1 MSEEE
6 KLDFS
11 LPERKLP
18 GPRKGG
24 GVVVF
29 LTIVAVLLLA
39 ANLYLTWSQRGGD
52 GALGNSGNELPAGDL
67 KKLALKLEK
76 QGLGNVASEAWVE
89 YLAAAEDDVDP
100 AAVWYRIGILRQE
113 AGSHEDA
120 LAAFYRAES
129 LGCEGLEGE
138 IGRRVRNSLEELGK
152 FAALRT
158 ELTERVGLD
167 KESAA
172 EGDDVVAEIG
182 ALKITRV
189 ELDRQIEAV
198 IENQLAMMA
207 GQLPEAQRRQ
217 QKEAMLKQVSTD
229 QQRLQLLQSYIVEE
243 ILYRKARESKLVE
256 DPEMQAQLR
265 NAERSLLARKV
276 MEDEMAGKVTI
287 TDGDLSIYYDARK
300 SNYVEPESAELSQI
314 VVAGEEEAKELIGK
328 VKAGEDF
335 AGLAGEHSLDEAAKE
350 KGGELVT
357 PLVKGRAMGG
367 LSAELLA
374 PVFETGEG
382 EVVVE
387 PLKSEAG
394 YHVIK
399 VRKRNESRQKPFE
412 EVRQQIYQELR
423 SQKEREVQAQ
433 LLESLRNEYD
443 VVIHQEKFGGPSDEK

>member
-11 LPERKLP
+11 LPEQKKP
-18 GPRKGG
+18 DAKKGG
-24 GVVVF
+24 GPVVF
-29 LTIVAVLLLA
+29 LLVLAVLLVG
-39 ANLYLTWSQRGGD
+39 ANLYLSWNKRGGD
-52 GALGNSGNELPAGDL
+52 AALGRAGKALPAEDL
-67 KKLALKLEK
+67 KKIALKLEK
-76 QGLGNVASEAWVE
+76 QGLGNVAAGAWIEYIEA
-89 YLAAAEDDVDP
+89 AGDDVDP

-113 AGSHEDA
+113 AGSHEEA

-152 FAALRT
+152 FAALRH
-158 ELTERVGLD
+158 ELSERVSIDEDAG
-167 KESAA
+167 S
-172 EGDDVVAEIG
+172 EGEEIVAEIG
-182 ALKITRV
+182 AQKITRV
-189 ELDRQIEAV
+189 ELDRQIEAM
-198 IENQLAMMA
+198 IDSQLAMMA
-207 GQLPEAQRRQ
+207 GQLPEEQRRQ
-217 QKEAMLKQVSTD
+217 QKEAMLKQLSGD
-229 QQRLQLLQSYIVEE
+229 QQRMQFLQSHIVEE

-276 MEDEMAGKVTI
+276 MEDELAGKVTI

-300 SNYVEPESAELSQI
+300 SNYVDPESAELSQI
-314 VVAGEEEAKELIGK
+314 VVVGEEEAKDVIEK
-328 VKAGEDF
+328 VREGADF
-335 AGLAGEHSLDEAAKE
+335 AELAGELSIDEASKE
-350 KGGELVT
+350 KGGEIASL
-357 PLVKGRAMGG
+357 LVKGRALAG
-367 LSAELLA
+367 LSAEVLT

-382 EVVVE
+382 ELLAE
-387 PLKSEAG
+387 PLESEAG

-399 VRKRNESRQKPFE
+399 VRKRNEARQKPFE

-443 VVIHQEKFGGPSDEK
+443 VVIHQEKFGGSSGEE